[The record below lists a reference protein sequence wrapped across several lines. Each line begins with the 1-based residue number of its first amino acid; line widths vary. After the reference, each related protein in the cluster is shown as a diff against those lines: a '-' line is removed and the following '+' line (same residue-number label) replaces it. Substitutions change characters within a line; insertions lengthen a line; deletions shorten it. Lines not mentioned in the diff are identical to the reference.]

1 MRSGRTSWV
10 AVLILI
16 FACSLASA
24 GTVELAW
31 DSVPGAFG
39 YRVYYGLSSG
49 AYSGSQDVPGGGTT
63 ASLGGLA
70 DCQTY
75 FIAIKAYNG
84 AGESVQYSNEVTG
97 WARPEFFG
105 LDRIQANQG
114 SQFTLDILGANFD
127 PGASLTFDDSSLPA
141 GLTGN
146 PLVRVESVNVVS
158 CNQIQALVT
167 VESPTRGF
175 RAMQIGDFSVG
186 FEVENPDTVFGSQNS
201 TLAVQYEPARTDINR
216 ADTETRDRVDGK
228 DLVWLAYAHGASEGQ
243 ARYNPDADLD
253 GSGQVD
259 GTDLALMA
267 PAFGLCW
274 NGSGWSASA
283 CP

>member
-1 MRSGRTSWV
+1 MIWV
-10 AVLILI
+10 LGMMLVISA
-16 FACSLASA
+16 SLASA
-24 GTVELAW
+24 GTVGLAW
-31 DSVPGAFG
+31 DPVPGASG
-39 YRVYYGLSSG
+39 YRIYYGTSSG
-49 AYSGSQDVPGGGTT
+49 TYTGSANVVGGTST
-63 ASLGGLA
+63 ALQGLT

-75 FIAIKAYNG
+75 YISVKAYNG
-84 AGESVQYSNEVTG
+84 SGESLQYSNEVTG

-105 LDRIQANQG
+105 LDQIQARQG

-127 PGASLTFDDSSLPA
+127 PGASLTFDDTGLPQD
-141 GLTGN
+141 LTGN
-146 PLVRVESVNVVS
+146 PLVRLESVNVVS

-167 VESPTRGF
+167 VESTARGF

-186 FEVENPDTVFGSQNS
+186 FEVENPDTVFGSQAS
-201 TLAVQYEPARTDINR
+201 TLAIQYDPARTDINR
-216 ADTETRDRVDGK
+216 SDSQTQDRVDGK

-243 ARYNPDADLD
+243 GRYNPDADLD

-274 NGSGWSASA
+274 SGSTWSVSA